1 MANPYEILGIRPD
14 ASPGEIKKAYF
25 RLVKKYTPEKEPEKF
40 KTIRLA
46 YDQLKSHSGRAKTD
60 FFVLKKPSDDF
71 DLLPETAEAKLDVS
85 FEDAIA
91 AVEILVSDIY
101 KTDFVDDYTE
111 FGIAVFK

>member
-1 MANPYEILGIRPD
+1 MANPYEILAIKQD

-46 YDQLKSHSGRAKTD
+46 YEQLKSHSTRAKTD
-60 FFVLKKPSDDF
+60 FFVLKKPSA
-71 DLLPETAEAKLDVS
+71 DLVSLPETAAASLDIS
-85 FEDAIA
+85 LEDAIS

-101 KTDFVDDYTE
+101 RSDFADDYTE
-111 FGIAVFK
+111 FGNGIE